1 MMNYIAVITGG
12 TKGIGLS
19 LTKKMLSQGFKV
31 YVSARNPCDDIEIA
45 QHPNCFFFKSDFS
58 DNKQVNLFAEFV
70 KSRENKI
77 HVLINNAGV
86 FIPGKIQ
93 EENPGQFELL
103 MQINVNSA
111 YHLTRQ
117 LLPLL
122 HVSNDGYIFNI
133 CSTASII
140 AYENGGSYCISKH
153 ALLGFSRVLRKEL
166 MKNKVAVSSVL
177 PGATITDSWDGTD
190 LPEERFILPEN
201 IAEIVWTAWL
211 QRKNAVIEEILIRP
225 VLGDL

>member
-1 MMNYIAVITGG
+1 MMNYTAVITGG

-19 LTKKMLSQGFKV
+19 ITKKLLEQGFKV
-31 YVSARNPCDDIEIA
+31 YVSARNPCKDREVLEN
-45 QHPNCFFFKSDFS
+45 PNFVYFKSDFS
-58 DNKQVNLFAEFV
+58 DNQQVFQFADFI
-70 KSRENKI
+70 KSKENII

-93 EENPGQFELL
+93 EETQGQYELL

-117 LLPLL
+117 LLPLI
-122 HVSNDGYIFNI
+122 HQSGDGYIFNV
-133 CSTASII
+133 CSTASIT

-153 ALLGFSRVLRKEL
+153 AMLGFSRVLRKEL
-166 MKNKVAVSSVL
+166 MKNQIAVSSIL
-177 PGATITDSWDGTD
+177 PGATITDSWAGTD
-190 LPEERFILPEN
+190 LPEDRFIQPN
-201 IAEIVWTAWL
+201 SIAEIVWTAWL